1 MQRDDNKSVMDIS
14 SRSRLSAVPS
24 PAAPRS
30 SPSAAPAGSTSARS
44 GAGVSGFEGGKP
56 LSAAERTARSSLEKQ
71 YADKLL
77 GDESIHADLS
87 DAELK
92 PMLERSLQALHRK
105 AFSVEDPTSDKAH
118 AQMET
123 LLTGLKVGIK
133 VEGGTRR
140 SLELA
145 FAERLL
151 DNKELR
157 NSLPKEKF
165 QQAFDAALADVR
177 RLAWTLPQPGSGDA
191 HLAMESL
198 YRNLVE
204 RFGSQAA

>member
-1 MQRDDNKSVMDIS
+1 MDIS
-14 SRSRLSAVPS
+14 SRSRLSVVPS

-30 SPSAAPAGSTSARS
+30 SPSAAPATSTSARS
-44 GAGVSGFEGGKP
+44 GAGVSGFEGGKT
-56 LSAAERTARSSLEKQ
+56 LSTAERAARTSLEKQ
-71 YADKLL
+71 YAERLI
-77 GDESIHADLS
+77 GDEALRADLS

-92 PMLERSLQALHRK
+92 PMLDRSLQALHRK
-105 AFSVEDPTSDKAH
+105 AFSVEDPSSDKAH

-123 LLTGLKVGIK
+123 LLAGLKVGIR

-157 NSLPKEKF
+157 SLPKEKF

-198 YRNLVE
+198 YRSLVE